1 MKTLVFLLF
10 SSFLTGAAFNSTT
23 PKESADAQVSRQCC
37 SYLVDLGGGLLI
49 EATACSGWL
58 LSDDTNSMARAC
70 EKARDAAQD
79 LLN

>member
-1 MKTLVFLLF
+1 MKTLVLLLL
-10 SSFLTGAAFNSTT
+10 SSLTLGKVTT
-23 PKESADAQVSRQCC
+23 LSPTEEKQNQGSRQCC
-37 SYLVDLGGGLLI
+37 SYIVDLGGGILI

-70 EKARDAAQD
+70 EKAREAAQE